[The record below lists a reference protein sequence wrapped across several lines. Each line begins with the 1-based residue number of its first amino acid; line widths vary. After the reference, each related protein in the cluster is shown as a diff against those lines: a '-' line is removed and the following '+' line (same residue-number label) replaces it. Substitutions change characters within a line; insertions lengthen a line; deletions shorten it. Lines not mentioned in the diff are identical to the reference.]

1 VEFTH
6 GVNVQE
12 DTVKIALGDMTHLN
26 QKGAEVIT
34 DLIMSELKVFATDL
48 NAHMQQP
55 IIQRS

>member
-6 GVNVQE
+6 GVNVQG

-34 DLIMSELKVFATDL
+34 ELIMSELKVVATDL
-48 NAHMQQP
+48 NAHM
-55 IIQRS
+55 